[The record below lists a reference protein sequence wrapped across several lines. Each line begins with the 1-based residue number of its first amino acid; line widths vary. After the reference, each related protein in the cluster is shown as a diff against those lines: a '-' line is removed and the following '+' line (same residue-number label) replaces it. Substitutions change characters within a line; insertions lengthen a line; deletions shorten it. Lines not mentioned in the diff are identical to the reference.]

1 MNSWLGIIQDWLYP
15 PTCLLCGDPG
25 ADGRDLCGDCALDL
39 PYNRCCCPRCG
50 LPLAATSAAE
60 CGDCQRKPPQFDASV
75 AAFRYEEPIR
85 HLIQGLKFHARYPAG
100 RVLGSLLADQLAQR
114 DERPQCLIP
123 VPLHPARYRSRG
135 FNQAIEIAREVSAR
149 LGVPMDLGGCVRVRA
164 TLPQTELSAAER
176 SRNLRNAFKVLG
188 DYRGLHVALLDDV
201 MTTGAT
207 MNELAR
213 ALRKAGVRRI
223 EAWACARA

>member
-1 MNSWLGIIQDWLYP
+1 MNSWLHIIQDWLYP

-25 ADGRDLCGDCALDL
+25 ADGRDLCRDCALDL

-50 LPLAATSAAE
+50 LPLAAESATE
-60 CGDCQRKPPQFDASV
+60 CGECQRKPPQFDASV
-75 AAFRYEEPIR
+75 AAFRYEEPVR
-85 HLIQGLKFHARYPAG
+85 HLIQDLKFHSRYPAS
-100 RVLGSLLADQLAQR
+100 RVLGSLLADHLAQR
-114 DERPQCLIP
+114 ENRPQCLIP

-135 FNQAIEIAREVSAR
+135 FNQSIEIAREVSTLLR
-149 LGVPMDLGGCVRVRA
+149 VPLDLGGCVRVRA
-164 TLPQTELSAAER
+164 TLPQAELSAAER
-176 SRNLRNAFKVLG
+176 QRNLRNAFKVLG
-188 DYRGLHVALLDDV
+188 NYGGLHVALLDDV

-213 ALRKAGVRRI
+213 ALRKAGARRI